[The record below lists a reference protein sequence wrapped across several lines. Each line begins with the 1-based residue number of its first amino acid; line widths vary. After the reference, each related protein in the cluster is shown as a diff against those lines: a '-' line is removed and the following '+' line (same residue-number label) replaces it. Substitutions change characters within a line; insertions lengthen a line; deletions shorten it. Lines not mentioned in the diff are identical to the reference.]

1 MLIINFPSQ
10 MITSEIS
17 KNGWLKL
24 FRSSKLFGAFQK
36 IQESD
41 HFTYPKGTWYKTFQK
56 CASMHARLLVSS
68 LAVNH
73 EPNQHQTVWPP
84 CKFHRSYTLL
94 GVAECQV
101 GKKGVARI
109 QAAKLVVCSENGVNQ
124 TKELE
129 KGRSRLKCCQRW
141 SSVR

>member
-1 MLIINFPSQ
+1 MLLINFPSQ

-17 KNGWLKL
+17 KNGSAKT
-24 FRSSKLFGAFQK
+24 FQIVKAFWSFSK

-41 HFTYPKGTWYKTFQK
+41 HFTYPKGTWYKSFQK
-56 CASMHARLLVSS
+56 CASMHARLLVST

-73 EPNQHQTVWPP
+73 EPNQHQTVCPP
-84 CKFHRSYTLL
+84 CKFYRSYTLL

-109 QAAKLVVCSENGVNQ
+109 QAAKLVVCSENDVIRPRNS
-124 TKELE
+124 K
-129 KGRSRLKCCQRW
+129 KGRSRLKLKIML
-141 SSVR
+141 S